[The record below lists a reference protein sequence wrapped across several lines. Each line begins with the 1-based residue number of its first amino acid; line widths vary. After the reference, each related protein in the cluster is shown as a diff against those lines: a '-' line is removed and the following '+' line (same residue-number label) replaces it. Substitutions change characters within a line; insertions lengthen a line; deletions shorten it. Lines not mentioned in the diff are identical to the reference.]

1 MAKRYKIFVIFLI
14 GVILISIA
22 AATFA
27 KSEVDYSVHFI
38 DTGQSDCILIKAGG
52 KNYLIDTGAPYY
64 SSKIL
69 KYLDTQNVKTIDAI
83 ILTHYHDDHYGGL
96 KKILDSKKV
105 NLVLLPSHRHEKN
118 EELYNYIKNKG
129 VKVEY
134 INKDTK
140 LQYKKMNLKFIVPL
154 KEDKL
159 CENNNSLVLCGKIDG
174 VKYVFMGDCQKQ
186 EEKYIAKCK
195 GIENCDIIKIAH
207 HGLNTSSTK
216 LLLKVTNPK
225 VAIITCDGVESPN
238 KSVIQR
244 LDKLGT
250 SIYRTDKNGTI
261 EVK

>member
-1 MAKRYKIFVIFLI
+1 M
-14 GVILISIA
+14 ILISLIFIFNLSVSA
-22 AATFA
+22 VEL
-27 KSEVDYSVHFI
+27 SYEVDFI
-38 DTGQSDCILIKAGG
+38 SLAQSDCTIIQAED
-52 KNYLIDTGAPYY
+52 KNYLIDTGFIGKADTAIEYY

-140 LQYKKMNLKFIVPL
+140 LQYKKMNLKFIIPL

-159 CENNNSLVLCGKIDG
+159 CENNNSLVLFGKIDG

-250 SIYRTDKNGTI
+250 SIYRTDKDGTI